1 MGKTETLKEQVKNNN
16 DLAFDENQ
24 SDWLKQ
30 KKRNKLFN
38 WKKNSPINLKE
49 QIFKIVLT
57 GILLGLSVA
66 LSLIEIKIPI
76 VGAHVPL
83 RIFDILIMAIAIPI
97 IKLWYT
103 LIIAILEP
111 WLHFAIDSDHPP
123 IQMFFDNIA
132 NIIFVVSFVI
142 VFYQLFKNKTN
153 KYCKTNNNY
162 HESIIRHTFA
172 GLILIPLNA
181 IVASF
186 SFIITVVILA
196 NSNLSGVDEYLAEI
210 AAFYQNG
217 VTLFFI
223 LLAIELAR
231 FLFIYLLFA
240 LVQKRLARLNRF

>member
-1 MGKTETLKEQVKNNN
+1 MKKEVEIINLNEEQV
-16 DLAFDENQ
+16 
-24 SDWLKQ
+24 S
-30 KKRNKLFN
+30 KKPKWFKLR
-38 WKKNSPINLKE
+38 KTKPINLKE
-49 QIFKIVLT
+49 EIFKIVLT

-76 VGAHVPL
+76 VGAQVPL
-83 RIFDILIMAIAIPI
+83 RIFDVLIMALAIPI
-97 IKLWYT
+97 IKIWYT
-103 LIIAILEP
+103 LAIAIIEP

-142 VFYQLFKNKTN
+142 VFACLFKNKTN

-181 IVASF
+181 IVSTFA
-186 SFIITVVILA
+186 FIVTVVILA
-196 NSNLSGVDEYLAEI
+196 NSNLSAPEEYFAAI
-210 AAFYQNG
+210 KAFYQSG
-217 VTLFFI
+217 ATLFFI

-231 FLFIYLLFA
+231 FLFVYLLFA
-240 LVQKRLARLNRF
+240 LVRKRLARLNRF